1 MQLTHHIDGITVSVA
16 TEEFPLQEAGRPGS
30 ILDLA
35 LGNGIRLNHSC
46 GGTGACTTC
55 HVYVLEGLEF
65 CGEPGATERERL
77 KEVYG
82 LQANSRLA
90 CQCVPSGPVKVEIP

>member
-1 MQLTHHIDGITVSVA
+1 MKFSHLIDGITVKADSEA
-16 TEEFPLQEAGRPGS
+16 FPLQEAGQPGS

-46 GGTGACTTC
+46 GGVGACTTC
-55 HVYVLEGLEF
+55 HVYVLAGLET
-65 CGEPGATERERL
+65 CSPPGPAELERL

-82 LQANSRLA
+82 RQGNSRLA
-90 CQCVPSGPVKVEIP
+90 CQCIPHGRVTVEIP